1 MTLDVSIDPAAS
13 GLVVID
19 LQNGFCHPD
28 GTRGKAFGAD
38 AVAQPRAI
46 VPATLQ
52 LVRLARELGVPVWF
66 TRQVHL
72 GDDDVTRGRRFL
84 PSHLARRGAL
94 ADLCKVGTWDAE
106 LLDEVAAE
114 VASPD
119 EVIVKHRASAFFET
133 CFAGELRM
141 RGVQAL
147 VVTGTTTSF
156 CVDSTIRDAYAR
168 DFDVIVP
175 VECVADTDD
184 AAHDAVLRN
193 VDRFHG
199 ATTDRAGLARAWGAA
214 DRWAALA
221 DDQAGVP
228 APTA

>member
-1 MTLDVSIDPAAS
+1 MPLDVPLDPAVS

-28 GTRGKAFGAD
+28 GTRGKVFGPH
-38 AVAQPRAI
+38 AVDQPRAI
-46 VPATLQ
+46 VAPTMQ
-52 LVRLARELGVPVWF
+52 LVRLARAVGVPVWF
-66 TRQVHL
+66 TRQVHFAD
-72 GDDDVTRGRRFL
+72 GDVTRGKRFL

-114 VASPD
+114 VRSPA

-141 RGVQAL
+141 RGVQIL

-168 DFDVIVP
+168 DYDVIVP
-175 VECVADTDD
+175 AECVADSDD
-184 AAHDAVLRN
+184 AAHDAVLRT

-199 ATTDRAGLARAWGAA
+199 AVTDRQGLARAWGAEHQWQEILA
-214 DRWAALA
+214 ESSSAA
-221 DDQAGVP
+221 
-228 APTA
+228 TTR